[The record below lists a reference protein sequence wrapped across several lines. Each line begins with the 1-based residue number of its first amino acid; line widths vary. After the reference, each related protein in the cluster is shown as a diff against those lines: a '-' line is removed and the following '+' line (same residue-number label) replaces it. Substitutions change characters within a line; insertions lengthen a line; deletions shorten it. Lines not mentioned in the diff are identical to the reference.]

1 MATYLMLA
9 NYTDQGVR
17 NIKDT
22 LKREEVFRS
31 LCGKL
36 GAQVREV
43 YRTLGR
49 YDLAAILEAPDDVTM
64 EAILYS
70 LGSLGNIRTET
81 LRAFTREETNAAIA
95 KMA

>member
-1 MATYLMLA
+1 MAIYLMLA